1 MLKYILKR
9 ILLLIPVLIGITF
22 LSFAL
27 MHVAGS
33 DVVTQLYTNRGVE
46 VSQEII
52 DAKKATTNFTNMVT
66 PDVVAKKALTDAEHG
81 KDMSVY
87 STYVK
92 TCHTI
97 AKLLPQKTMMKLW
110 LIQQRLL

>member
-1 MLKYILKR
+1 MRKYIIQRFLQ
-9 ILLLIPVLIGITF
+9 LIPILIGITF
-22 LSFAL
+22 LSFD
-27 MHVAGS
+27 MMRVAGS
-33 DVVTQLYTNRGVE
+33 DAVTEMYENRGTA

-66 PDVVAKKALTDAEHG
+66 PDVVAKKALTDAAHG

-92 TCHTI
+92 TCHAI

>member
-1 MLKYILKR
+1 MKYVRNRLLQLIP
-9 ILLLIPVLIGITF
+9 ILLGITF

-52 DAKKATTNFTNMVT
+52 DAKKAELGLDKPFLVQYVT
-66 PDVVAKKALTDAEHG
+66 WLGGMLTGDMGVSDVTG
-81 KDMSVY
+81 RSVFD
-87 STYVK
+87 TFIENNPV
-92 TCHTI
+92 HH
-97 AKLLPQKTMMKLW
+97 LV
-110 LIQQRLL
+110 